1 MKLPLLSIIL
11 TTGLFSASAESF
23 VTNIADQLR
32 IQQALPKKALAQPL
46 KPRRLLI
53 FTLNVAYGGHTS
65 IAYANEAF
73 TLMGKSTG
81 AFGTVVTDDPAVFEA
96 GSLKTFDAVFFNN
109 TVGNCFTNPVWRK
122 NLLEFVIGGGG
133 LMGVHGTTVA
143 FMNWPDVTEDWPE
156 FGYLIG
162 ARGANHKDNNEHVW
176 MKLDDAGS
184 LITRMFSPQGFDYR
198 DEFFRPQGTYS
209 RNRVRVLLSMDTA
222 RTDPNAGRA
231 RGDCY
236 RADNDYAVAWIRSYG
251 RGRVFYCTI
260 AHNPY
265 VFWDSKMLEF
275 YLAAAQFA
283 LGDLPCPTTPSAK
296 VTPAVRVREKLG
308 WRLAAQ
314 VGISASEP
322 LYKSIE
328 SASRLGFACLSASDE
343 QRVSDENPKRFGP
356 DLSDAELT
364 DIRLKLESE
373 GLRLIG
379 YQLLALPESEA
390 AWKKLFEF
398 ARKMG
403 IETFIAA
410 GAPRSLEIV
419 ERLCKEYAVSF
430 ASQAGT
436 RAGSFNAMLQLCR
449 NQAPLIGV
457 CATISGATP
466 AGSDNPVTILKGRL
480 LVARLDSTGPS
491 AGTLKSLCADAQRLR
506 LKPLFLI
513 DAGSPDAAET
523 VKLFD
528 AACANLK

>member
-1 MKLPLLSIIL
+1 
-11 TTGLFSASAESF
+11 
-23 VTNIADQLR
+23 VTNADDQLR
-32 IQQALPKKALAQPL
+32 IQQALPKKAMAQPL

-53 FTLNVAYGGHTS
+53 FTLNVRYGGHPS

-81 AFGTVVTDDPAVFEA
+81 AFETIVADDPAVFEA
-96 GSLKTFDAVFFNN
+96 ESLKTFDAVFFNN

-122 NLLEFVIGGGG
+122 HLLEFVTGGGG
-133 LMGVHGTTVA
+133 LMGVHGSTVA

-176 MKLDDAGS
+176 MKLDDADS
-184 LITRMFSPQGFDYR
+184 PITRMFSPQGFDYR

-209 RNRVRVLLSMDTA
+209 RNRVRVLLSFDTS

-231 RGDCY
+231 RGNCY
-236 RADNDYAVAWIRSYG
+236 RADNDYAIAWIRNYG

-265 VFWDSKMLEF
+265 VFWDPKMLEF

-296 VTPAVRVREKLG
+296 VTPAVRARERLG

-314 VGISASEP
+314 VGASGNDP
-322 LYKSIE
+322 LYQSIE
-328 SASRLGFACLSASDE
+328 SASRLGFAYLGASDS
-343 QRVSDENPKRFGP
+343 QPVSRQNSKHFGP

-373 GLRLIG
+373 GLRLISCE
-379 YQLLALPESEA
+379 LRAVPESEA
-390 AWKKLFEF
+390 AWRKLFEF

-403 IETFIAA
+403 IECFISKAV
-410 GAPRSLEIV
+410 PQSFEVV
-419 ERLCKEYAVSF
+419 ERLCKENAVNF
-430 ASQAGT
+430 ALQTGT
-436 RAGSFNAMLQLCR
+436 RPPSGAAPKNLLQLCQNR
-449 NQAPLIGV
+449 PPEIGV
-457 CATISGATP
+457 CATIGGATP
-466 AGSDNPVTILKGRL
+466 PGSDNSAAIFKDRL
-480 LVARLDSTGPS
+480 LIARIGLPGPTG
-491 AGTLKSLCADAQRLR
+491 GTIKTLCAEAQRLR
-506 LKPLFLI
+506 LKPVFLI
-513 DAGSPDAAET
+513 DPGSPDAAEAISR
-523 VKLFD
+523 FD
-528 AACANLK
+528 AACVNLR